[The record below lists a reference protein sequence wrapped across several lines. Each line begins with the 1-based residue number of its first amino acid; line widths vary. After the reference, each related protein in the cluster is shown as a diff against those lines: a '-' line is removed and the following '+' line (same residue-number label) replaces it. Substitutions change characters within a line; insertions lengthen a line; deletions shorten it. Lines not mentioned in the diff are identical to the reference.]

1 MDEKAQTKGTASSIG
16 HSGSPCS
23 RPLYG
28 EVAGGGANTL
38 SAELKGPNRCCV
50 LGGRICSSLT
60 NEPDPALL
68 ATLSAAKY
76 RESISIF
83 LVREFYLGYSCYGTQ
98 HSLFFCIL
106 YNFFQPESSAY
117 PAHTMRCFIDL
128 RYG

>member
-68 ATLSAAKY
+68 ATLSAANY
-76 RESISIF
+76 REKYIYLLSKRF
-83 LVREFYLGYSCYGTQ
+83 LPRLKLLRDAAQPVF
-98 HSLFFCIL
+98 L
-106 YNFFQPESSAY
+106 YPV
-117 PAHTMRCFIDL
+117 
-128 RYG
+128 